1 MKLKS
6 YTCGKCGGVLNVEK
20 SQRIL
25 DCPFCQNSFRS
36 ASFHRDEIL
45 KQAAANLRRK
55 EFSSAGDKYR
65 EILEYEPENYDGLL
79 GNLLSIGKVPSVA
92 QLSDIR
98 NASKYNVAG
107 MLDFLKSEEI
117 DDSSI
122 SAPYFE
128 KLTSLLKKAQR
139 YKALTAQLERIR
151 KENQLEFENITGEKN
166 KRDSAEENVTSFFE
180 LLGLLLMALAGGHGG
195 HVGHGYTGTEAL
207 IFLGIVVLMVLI
219 TVTDPLTGTLAFLI
233 LFGFILVMGQLAAK
247 NTADKHQKKMDVL
260 REKTTA
266 NHSEFMK
273 IDEEMN
279 ALASS
284 YAEGYPE
291 LRKLR
296 PQGASA
302 LAVSQERL
310 KRENPEVFSLEEK
323 KVFCAKCGAPL
334 VLDRGRSLYACKF
347 CGVASGASLF
357 IGNVFD
363 KAQKALSEKEFEEA
377 EICFAHSLMMKPD
390 DFDSLFGRILAEG
403 RWTSLQDFMLDQGT
417 HIPPFRVRNLLT
429 RIEEAETHAKEE
441 DRKIFMNMKELVN
454 IVPRAEVLFKESR
467 RTKEE
472 APWFE
477 EKNRFDIIWNETN
490 LLVYARSDR
499 KTQITE

>member
-98 NASKYNVAG
+98 NASKYDVAG

-117 DDSSI
+117 DGSSV

-151 KENQLEFENITGEKN
+151 KENQLQYENITGEKN
-166 KRDSAEENVTSFFE
+166 KRDSAEEDVTTFFE
-180 LLGLLLMALAGGHGG
+180 LIANIVLILLGAGPIAGIG
-195 HVGHGYTGTEAL
+195 AL
-207 IFLGIVVLMVLI
+207 IALGAIVLMVI
-219 TVTDPLTGTLAFLI
+219 IMATDPLIGTLAFLI
-233 LFGFILVMGQLAAK
+233 MFGFILVMGQLAAK
-247 NTADKHQKKMDVL
+247 HSADEHQKKMDVL

-266 NHSEFMK
+266 NHSEFIK

-279 ALASS
+279 ALSAS
-284 YAEGYPE
+284 YAEEYPE

-296 PQGASA
+296 PQGASSA
-302 LAVSQERL
+302 TFSQERL

-357 IGNVFD
+357 IGDVFD

-377 EICFAHSLMMKPD
+377 EICFAHSLMMKQD

-403 RWTSLQDFMLDQGT
+403 RWTSLQDFMLAQGT
-417 HIPPFRVRNLLT
+417 HIPPFRVRNLLA

-441 DRKIFMNMKELVN
+441 DRKVFTNMKELVN

-467 RTKEE
+467 RTKDE

-477 EKNRFDIIWNETN
+477 EKNRFDTIWNETN
-490 LLVYARSDR
+490 LLVYARSNR
-499 KTQITE
+499 KLK